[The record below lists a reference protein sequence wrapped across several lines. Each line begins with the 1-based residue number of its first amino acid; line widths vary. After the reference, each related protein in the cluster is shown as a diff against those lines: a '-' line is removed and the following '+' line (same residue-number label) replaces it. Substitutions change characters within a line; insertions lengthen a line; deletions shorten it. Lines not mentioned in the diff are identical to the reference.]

1 MMTACNN
8 ENGEDVNVE
17 EDEEKNHP
25 ASVVGRPR
33 QQLVL
38 K

>member
-8 ENGEDVNVE
+8 DDGEDVHVE

-25 ASVVGRPR
+25 ASVVGRR